1 MTVPSEVDVVVAP
14 ETADTGSYVDWPA
27 IIGGI
32 VVASAISLVLLTFG
46 SALGLSFTSFR
57 AGEGASPFWI
67 AIAAA
72 LWLIW
77 VQVSSF
83 MAGGYLTGR
92 MRRRH
97 NDAIEEES
105 DVRDG
110 AHGVLV
116 WAGALVIGALI
127 AVSGI
132 GSAAN
137 TVGSAAATVTNAA
150 ATAADDVSID
160 PNAYFI
166 DTMFRPAPAAE
177 TDAAV
182 VEEPAPATPAAP
194 ADDATD
200 GTTTFSPTPVSTPST
215 TPVAAEVD
223 TTEPVDP
230 EVRAEVG
237 RILAQGAATDGV
249 SEADRTYLAQLVA
262 NNTGLTDEEAA
273 ARVDDV
279 LTSIETAKEQAA
291 KAAEDARRTALIGA
305 FITAAAFLVSAVGAY
320 WAAQK
325 GGSHRDQRTVFGTV
339 FRRF

>member
-1 MTVPSEVDVVVAP
+1 MTVPSEVDVVVTP
-14 ETADTGSYVDWPA
+14 EVADNGSYVDWPA

-32 VVASAISLVLLTFG
+32 VLASAISLLLLAFG
-46 SALGLSFTSFR
+46 SAIGLSFTSFR

-97 NDAIEEES
+97 NDATEEES

-116 WAGALVIGALI
+116 WAGALVIGAII
-127 AVSGI
+127 AVTGV
-132 GSAAN
+132 GSVAS
-137 TVGSAAATVTNAA
+137 TVGSAAATITTAA

-182 VEEPAPATPAAP
+182 AEEPAAVTPTAP
-194 ADDATD
+194 ADTAID
-200 GTTTFSPTPVSTPST
+200 GTGNVTPAPVTTRSPAPVTAEAD
-215 TPVAAEVD
+215 AA
-223 TTEPVDP
+223 EPVDP
-230 EVRAEVG
+230 AVRGEVG

-249 SEADRTYLAQLVA
+249 SETDRTYLAQVIA
-262 NNTGLTDEEAA
+262 NNTGLTEEEAA
-273 ARVDDV
+273 TRVDEV
-279 LTSIETAKEQAA
+279 LASIETAKDQAA
-291 KAAEDARRTALIGA
+291 EVAEEARRTGVIAA
-305 FITAAAFLVSAVGAY
+305 FLTAAALLISAVGAY

-325 GGSHRDQRTVFGTV
+325 GGNHRDQRTVFGTV